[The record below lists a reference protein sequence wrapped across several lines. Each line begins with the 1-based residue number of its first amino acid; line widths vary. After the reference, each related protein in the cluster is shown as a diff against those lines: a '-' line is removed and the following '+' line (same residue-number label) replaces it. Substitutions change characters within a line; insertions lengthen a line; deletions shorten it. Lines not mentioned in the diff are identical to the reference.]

1 MEKNDSKANYG
12 SIEGHAGELIVHWEK
27 YHDYQIEV
35 AMIHRL
41 MYDEIDQASQ
51 ILGSGWTVG
60 EDEQSSPIFCMIIH
74 ETRYHDDQ
82 WLNKE
87 SVPYHIFLSQ
97 TCFQDRRNS

>member
-1 MEKNDSKANYG
+1 
-12 SIEGHAGELIVHWEK
+12 
-27 YHDYQIEV
+27 
-35 AMIHRL
+35 MIHRL

-82 WLNKE
+82 
-87 SVPYHIFLSQ
+87 
-97 TCFQDRRNS
+97 